1 MKNDIENQ
9 AKGYQDLIDEV
20 EKDQEKI
27 NEHIVYLLTGI
38 VGAKELSDQEYEVFI
53 NRTLY
58 NNKFEDIACNMQ
70 IREST
75 AKTYYGRAL
84 NKLQA
89 TAKRISIKHE
99 NK

>member
-70 IREST
+70 IEKAQLKPT
-75 AKTYYGRAL
+75 MAE
-84 NKLQA
+84 
-89 TAKRISIKHE
+89 H
-99 NK
+99 